1 MSTENNPSTPARCQA
16 RKVLRH
22 LILVA
27 LATSGCMR
35 TSVVMLSPENY
46 PAVVADS
53 VRIFLSVDEITGEYE
68 QIALID
74 AYEEG
79 ECTGSLCISRDS
91 FLKELKKK
99 AGELG
104 ANGIILDVEGLPGV
118 TEMGRNDV
126 PGLRALA
133 IRRLSTENV
142 SADVVMLTPQRYAPI
157 AADSVSVFLRAWDV
171 PGEYEQLALIDAYE
185 IARCSLGRCPRQS
198 DMIEELKR
206 QAAAIGANGIIIEGD
221 LAEIREVRRGET
233 ALRVIAIRFQSQETL
248 K

>member
-1 MSTENNPSTPARCQA
+1 MSTENNRSTRAYCQE
-16 RKVLRH
+16 RNVLRH

-53 VRIFLSVDEITGEYE
+53 VRVFLSVDDITGEYV

-91 FLKELKKK
+91 FLRELKTK

-104 ANGIILDVEGLPGV
+104 ANAVILDIEGLPGAR
-118 TEMGRNDV
+118 EMGRGDV
-126 PGLRALA
+126 AGLRALA
-133 IRRLSTENV
+133 IRMLTTETVST
-142 SADVVMLTPQRYAPI
+142 DVVMLTPHRYAPI
-157 AADSVSVFLRAWDV
+157 AADSVSVFLHFWDA
-171 PGEYEQLALIDAYE
+171 PNEHEQIALIDAYE
-185 IARCSLGRCPRQS
+185 IAKCSLGRCPRQS

-206 QAAAIGANGIIIEGD
+206 QAGAIGANGIIIEGD

-233 ALRVIAIRFQSQETL
+233 AVRVIAIRFQSPEPH
-248 K
+248 